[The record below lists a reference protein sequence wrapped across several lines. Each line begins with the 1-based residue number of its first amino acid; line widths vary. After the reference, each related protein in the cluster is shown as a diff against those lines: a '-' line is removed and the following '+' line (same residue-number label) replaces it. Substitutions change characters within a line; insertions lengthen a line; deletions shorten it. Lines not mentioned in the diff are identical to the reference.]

1 MKKGENMKRGE
12 REQVCLETVKKIVFY
27 NNGKIRCDLDGK
39 SCLDVSD
46 EEFFKFPIWYFD
58 FPNNAFGLSEEDRSE
73 VANLLRTAQPNE
85 KASEF
90 PDFVFENGFIEHFQ
104 ITASKETKKGS
115 QQIIKENDFSRR
127 AEKNEKIFK
136 EECKNN
142 PDFVN
147 VRSVTTAMNF
157 PDYSGKNLES
167 SFKRNFEHHIQSL
180 EKYNGSKQIGVF
192 MVENYVYAV
201 NMYENIF
208 ADVKENVS
216 YGDLR
221 RPQEFSCYRLSR
233 DKNLL
238 NYIYSYRDLIRY
250 IIFVYEEYTRREK
263 AKGFEGLFGDLVR
276 KIEVIKVENIPYMLK
291 LLPWNFDICPL
302 FGGAVRSIHS
312 ISSKKN
318 EALQ

>member
-12 REQVCLETVKKIVFY
+12 REQICLEAVKKIVF
-27 NNGKIRCDLDGK
+27 NENGEIQRALNDQ
-39 SCLDVSD
+39 
-46 EEFFKFPIWYFD
+46 I
-58 FPNNAFGLSEEDRSE
+58 FGLSKEDLSE

-104 ITASKETKKGS
+104 ITASKETKKGFR
-115 QQIIKENDFSRR
+115 QIIEENDFSRR

-157 PDYSGKNLES
+157 PDYSGKNLED

-192 MVENYVYAV
+192 MVEYYEFAV
-201 NMYENIF
+201 KMYENIF
-208 ADVKENVS
+208 NDVKKNLC

-221 RPQEFSCYRLSR
+221 LPQKFTCYRLSR
-233 DKNLL
+233 DKKLL
-238 NYIYSYRDLIRY
+238 NYIYSYKSLIKY

-263 AKGFEGLFGDLVR
+263 AKGFEGLFGDFVR
-276 KIEVIKVENIPYMLK
+276 KIEIIKVENIPYMLK
-291 LLPWNFDICPL
+291 LLPWDFAICPL
-302 FGGAVRSIHS
+302 YGEAVRSIYG

>member
-1 MKKGENMKRGE
+1 MKRGE

-39 SCLDVSD
+39 SYLDVSD

-58 FPNNAFGLSEEDRSE
+58 FPNNAFGLSEEDRIE

-115 QQIIKENDFSRR
+115 RQIIEENDFSRR
-127 AEKNEKIFK
+127 AEKNEKTFK

-142 PDFVN
+142 PDVEKVRN
-147 VRSVTTAMNF
+147 VKTSMNF
-157 PDYSGKNLES
+157 PDYSGKNLED
-167 SFKRNFEHHIQSL
+167 SFKRNFEHHIKSL

-192 MVENYVYAV
+192 MVENYEFAV
-201 NMYENIF
+201 KMYENIF
-208 ADVKENVS
+208 NDVKKNLC

-221 RPQEFSCYRLSR
+221 LPQKFTCYRLSR
-233 DKNLL
+233 DKKLL
-238 NYIYSYRDLIRY
+238 NYIYSYKSLIKY
-250 IIFVYEEYTRREK
+250 IIFVYDEYTRREK

-291 LLPWNFDICPL
+291 LLPWDFDICPL